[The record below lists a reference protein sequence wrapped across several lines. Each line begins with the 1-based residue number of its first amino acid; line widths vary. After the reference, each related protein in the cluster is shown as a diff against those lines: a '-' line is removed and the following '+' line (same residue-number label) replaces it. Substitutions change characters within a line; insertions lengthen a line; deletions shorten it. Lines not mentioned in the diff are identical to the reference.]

1 MRTTREVAKAV
12 RKKTQYNPAYG
23 GHRQE
28 VKEPHPFLR
37 EVPQENDQA
46 DEQRRRGRFN
56 NVLGELQQ
64 SRNGRPPSPQPGPSG
79 LRRPF
84 NRTKRQRNPCAATVE
99 LEIMKD
105 EEMYDEINE
114 SEMMSYDTRL

>member
-1 MRTTREVAKAV
+1 MRTTRAVTKAV
-12 RKKTQYNPAYG
+12 RKKTEYNAVYG

-28 VKEPHPFLR
+28 VQEPHPFLR
-37 EVPQENDQA
+37 EVPRQNDHV
-46 DEQRRRGRFN
+46 DEQERRGRFN
-56 NVLGELQQ
+56 NILGELQQ
-64 SRNGRPPSPQPGPSG
+64 RRDGRPPSPQPEPSG

-84 NRTKRQRNPCAATVE
+84 NRAKRQRNPCAATVE